1 MDRVGKGKGST
12 ICSILLSLML
22 ETEPALMGFIVY
34 GYLSKEWVLCEWLEL
49 MNFPGKIVVIRRR
62 IDEII
67 KETVKE
73 SW

>member
-1 MDRVGKGKGST
+1 
-12 ICSILLSLML
+12 ML
-22 ETEPALMGFIVY
+22 ETEPALIGFIVY

-62 IDEII
+62 MDEIK